1 MNTVVSNNIRK
12 KIISIFKIFATSIIL
27 IFTLQ
32 GQASLADDFPK
43 NKPIKILIGY
53 TVGTAPDILARHIGQ
68 RLTEELKVAVA
79 VENYPSAGG
88 RIAADKLQQAEAD
101 GHTLSVSA
109 YGPYALLPFFE
120 KIENF
125 NNFTPISMIGRYQSA
140 VAVPANSKW
149 KDAKQMVNDI
159 KSSKVKSLVGV
170 PGLGTVITLAA
181 QQFQHENS
189 LDVELVS
196 YPKSTGSMIDLA
208 ADRLDLSFVTIPIAM
223 PFVQKNTVKLIA
235 VTGNSRSSA
244 SPETPTLLELGL
256 TKTPINSWYGFFA
269 PPKTPASVINKI
281 LEITKTLRNDK
292 KLMTMLTNQGIEP
305 VFAGPDEIINQWGKD
320 DAMWRQIVVN
330 TQPPKKT
337 KE

>member
-1 MNTVVSNNIRK
+1 MSINNYIRFM
-12 KIISIFKIFATSIIL
+12 FKILITSITL
-27 IFTLQ
+27 IFSLQ
-32 GQASLADDFPK
+32 GGVSLAADFPK

-68 RLTEELKVAVA
+68 RLTDELKVAVA

-120 KIENF
+120 KIENY

-140 VAVPANSKW
+140 IAVSTNNKW
-149 KDAKQMVNDI
+149 KDARQMMSDI

-223 PFVQKNTVKLIA
+223 PFIQKNTVRLIA
-235 VTGNSRSSA
+235 VTGGSRSSA
-244 SPETPTLLELGL
+244 SPETPTLFELGL
-256 TKTPINSWYGFFA
+256 TKNPINSWYGFFA
-269 PPKTPASVINKI
+269 PPKTPASIVNKI
-281 LEITKTLRNDK
+281 FEITKTLKNDQ

-305 VFAGPDEIINQWGKD
+305 VFGGPDEIITQWGKD
-320 DAMWRQIVVN
+320 DAMWRQIVAN